1 MDFSKYRKVLY
12 IKTYGDISIVNN
24 IILDITDSY
33 EFNIEITGDSEYV
46 GFIYANNIYYLIGT
60 EYTRNGLEFW
70 IGKTHYKVPTFRKG
84 IIKVDSIKDGNI
96 YINGKFETSIPYTN
110 SFSGSIPGYVRR
122 TPKIYDIKII
132 KESGD
137 LKYHFIPVIDITTNI
152 AGLYDEVN
160 DKFYGNSNIKYKE
173 YSSGV
178 TALQIPEGNVTKI
191 EDKDGNILWTNI
203 NKVAYGV
210 PILDN

>member
-12 IKTYGDISIVNN
+12 INTYGNISIVND

-33 EFNIEITGDSEYV
+33 EFNIEITSNSEYV
-46 GFIYANNIYYLIGT
+46 GFIYKENKYLVGT
-60 EYTRNGLEFW
+60 EYINNGLEFW
-70 IGKTHYKVPTFRKG
+70 IGNTYYKVPTFRKG

-110 SFSGSIPGYVRR
+110 SFFGGIPGYIKK

-137 LKYHFIPVIDITTNI
+137 LKYHFIPVVDIATNI

-160 DKFYGNSNIKYKE
+160 DKFYGNSNIDYKE
-173 YSSGV
+173 YTDFSIV
-178 TALQIPEGNVTKI
+178 TALQIPEGKVTKI
-191 EDKDGNILWTNI
+191 EDSEGRVLWRTLSDP
-203 NKVAYGV
+203 NK
-210 PILDN
+210 

>member
-1 MDFSKYRKVLY
+1 MDFSKYRRVSC
-12 IKTYGDISIVNN
+12 IKSNNDINIVDG

-33 EFNIEITGDSEYV
+33 EFNIEITSNSEYV
-46 GFIYANNIYYLIGT
+46 GFIYNNYNKYLIGQ
-60 EYTRNGLEFW
+60 EYNGLEFW
-70 IGKTHYKVPTFRKG
+70 IGNSYYNVPTFRKG

-110 SFSGSIPGYVRR
+110 SFSGGIPGYVRS

-137 LKYHFIPVIDITTNI
+137 LKYHFVPVVDIATNI

-160 DKFYGNSNIKYKE
+160 DKFYGNSNIHYKE
-173 YSSGV
+173 YYSGV
-178 TALQIPEGNVTKI
+178 TSLQIPEGNVTKI
-191 EDKDGNILWTNI
+191 QDKEGNILWTNI

>member
-12 IKTYGDISIVNN
+12 IKSNSDISIVSG

-33 EFNIEITGDSEYV
+33 EFNIEITSDREYV
-46 GFIYANNIYYLIGT
+46 GFTWESEINYLVGT
-60 EYTRNGLEFW
+60 EYISRGLEFW
-70 IGKTHYKVPTFRKG
+70 IGNTYYNVPTFIKG
-84 IIKVDSIKDGNI
+84 IIKIDSIKDGNI
-96 YINGKFETSIPYTN
+96 YINGKFETSIPYTS
-110 SFSGSIPGYVRR
+110 SFSGGIPGYIRS

-137 LKYHFIPVIDITTNI
+137 LKYHFIPVVDIATNI

-160 DKFYGNSNIKYKE
+160 DKFYGNSNIYYEEYKDF
-173 YSSGV
+173 SKV

-191 EDKDGNILWTNI
+191 EDKDGKVLWANV
-203 NKVAYGV
+203 NKVSYKT
-210 PILDN
+210 N

>member
-12 IKTYGDISIVNN
+12 IKSSVAIVNN
-24 IILDITDSY
+24 IILDITDGY
-33 EFNIEITGDSEYV
+33 EFNIEITSNSEYV
-46 GFIYANNIYYLIGT
+46 GFIYNNDNNYLVGT
-60 EYTRNGLEFW
+60 QFINDGLEFW
-70 IGKTHYKVPTFRKG
+70 IGNNYYKIPTFRKG

-110 SFSGSIPGYVRR
+110 SFSGGIPGYIRT

-137 LKYHFIPVIDITTNI
+137 LKHHFIPVLDIATNI

-160 DKFYGNSNIKYKE
+160 DKFYGNSNINYKE
-173 YSSGV
+173 IDICFSKV
-178 TALQIPEGNVTKI
+178 TSLQIPEGNVTKI
-191 EDKDGNILWTNI
+191 QDKEGNILWTNI
-203 NKVAYGV
+203 SKVSYKT
-210 PILDN
+210 N

>member
-1 MDFSKYRKVLY
+1 MDFSKYKKVLY
-12 IKTYGDISIVNN
+12 IKSNIAIVNN

-33 EFNIEITGDSEYV
+33 EFNIEITSNSEYV
-46 GFIYANNIYYLIGT
+46 GFIYNNENKYLIGT
-60 EYTRNGLEFW
+60 EFINRCLEMW
-70 IGKTHYKVPTFRKG
+70 IGNTYYNVPTFRKG

-110 SFSGSIPGYVRR
+110 SFSGGIPGYVRS

-137 LKYHFIPVIDITTNI
+137 LKHHFIPVIDIATNI

-160 DKFYGNSNIKYKE
+160 DKFYGDSRIYYKE
-173 YSSGV
+173 YNIFFSEV
-178 TALQIPEGNVTKI
+178 TAIQIPEGNVTKI
-191 EDKDGNILWTNI
+191 QDKEGNVLWTNI
-203 NKVAYGV
+203 SKVAYGS
-210 PILDN
+210 L

>member
-12 IKTYGDISIVNN
+12 IKSSVAIVNN
-24 IILDITDSY
+24 IILDITDGY
-33 EFNIEITGDSEYV
+33 EFNIEITSNSEYV
-46 GFIYANNIYYLIGT
+46 GFIYNNDNNYLVGT
-60 EYTRNGLEFW
+60 QFINDGLEFW
-70 IGKTHYKVPTFRKG
+70 IGNNYYKIPTFRKG

-110 SFSGSIPGYVRR
+110 SFSGGIPGFVRS

-137 LKYHFIPVIDITTNI
+137 LKHHFIPVIDIATNI

-160 DKFYGNSNIKYKE
+160 DKFYGNSNINYKE
-173 YSSGV
+173 IDICFSKV
-178 TALQIPEGNVTKI
+178 TSLQIPEGNVTKI
-191 EDKDGNILWTNI
+191 QDKEGNILWTNI
-203 NKVAYGV
+203 SKVSYKT
-210 PILDN
+210 N